1 MRARLSLLLGMAL
14 LSSVSCETETSKPKP
29 PSRNLQACL
38 FLPWCRHM
46 LAVML
51 VCVLHK
57 SSWRE
62 LLTADGHT
70 PPQRLDAAIMLVQDE
85 AMRDLLTSI
94 SARANS
100 VSAPVGAHL
109 PQIPSLGLRAGLALL
124 ALLACIS
131 IILYV
136 SFDPHTWL
144 ARPPVHSYR
153 LECAFIPEF
162 ERLRAPT
169 SVCTPAY
176 LSAYIS
182 YV

>member
-1 MRARLSLLLGMAL
+1 
-14 LSSVSCETETSKPKP
+14 
-29 PSRNLQACL
+29 
-38 FLPWCRHM
+38 M

-100 VSAPVGAHL
+100 VSA
-109 PQIPSLGLRAGLALL
+109 
-124 ALLACIS
+124 
-131 IILYV
+131 
-136 SFDPHTWL
+136 
-144 ARPPVHSYR
+144 R
-153 LECAFIPEF
+153 LVRIC
-162 ERLRAPT
+162 LK
-169 SVCTPAY
+169 Y
-176 LSAYIS
+176 L
-182 YV
+182 VWD